1 MPWRAVL
8 SSRRSGSGRGL
19 TAGASRTS
27 CAFST
32 RVFHAVRSP
41 RRETTQVGAIP
52 PDVLVQIVTDAITD
66 LLDGAPLAAVLA
78 RETRIRAQPADT
90 LDQLLNNNGG
100 DAQ

>member
-1 MPWRAVL
+1 
-8 SSRRSGSGRGL
+8 
-19 TAGASRTS
+19 
-27 CAFST
+27 
-32 RVFHAVRSP
+32 
-41 RRETTQVGAIP
+41 
-52 PDVLVQIVTDAITD
+52 VLVQIVTDAITD